1 MACRVLRR
9 VRGRRSVLT
18 TRTIV
23 LAGCWAAIAAAL
35 IATSGLASP
44 VTSQILLASGAMIA
58 LSLTQAPR
66 RR

>member
-1 MACRVLRR
+1 
-9 VRGRRSVLT
+9 VLT

-35 IATSGLASP
+35 IATSGLTSP